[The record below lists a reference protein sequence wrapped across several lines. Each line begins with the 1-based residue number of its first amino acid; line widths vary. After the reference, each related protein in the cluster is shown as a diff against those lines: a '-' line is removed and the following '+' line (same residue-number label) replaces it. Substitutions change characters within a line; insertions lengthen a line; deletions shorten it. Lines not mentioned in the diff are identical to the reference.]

1 MIHILLLVLKIIGII
16 LLVIL
21 LAAIA
26 VIMAV
31 LFVPVRYN
39 LTAEY
44 YDNKPDVK
52 FNVSWLLHLF
62 RINGLYNKNDGFLMK
77 VKILF
82 FTLYPKNKKTDAD
95 DKSLKLSD
103 AWFEAVCVQTGERTV
118 FVTGED
124 GIALSP
130 ELPIGYLKNG
140 AWSMYE
146 YEVQEILAPP
156 GYGHSGETVS
166 VVFDREKENL
176 IQLYE
181 VSIENKKTKVQLS
194 KLDIAT
200 GEELPGASLEL
211 KTIDGTIIDSWIS
224 GKTPHFVEGTL
235 TAGET
240 YILTEISA
248 PDGYRGSYPVYSTE
262 GRQLYQNRD
271 DGPKENTGK
280 TGRPH

>member
-95 DKSLKLSD
+95 DNAVKKSHEKKT
-103 AWFEAVCVQTGERTV
+103 EKKEQTEHKRHEKNV
-118 FVTGED
+118 FDDMPDKDEPQD
-124 GIALSP
+124 
-130 ELPIGYLKNG
+130 K
-140 AWSMYE
+140 
-146 YEVQEILAPP
+146 QEGPCQQ
-156 GYGHSGETVS
+156 EVS
-166 VVFDREKENL
+166 VDELKKPENVSQKMIDAL
-176 IQLYE
+176 FLE
-181 VSIENKKTKVQLS
+181 VSK
-194 KLDIAT
+194 
-200 GEELPGASLEL
+200 
-211 KTIDGTIIDSWIS
+211 
-224 GKTPHFVEGTL
+224 
-235 TAGET
+235 
-240 YILTEISA
+240 
-248 PDGYRGSYPVYSTE
+248 R
-262 GRQLYQNRD
+262 
-271 DGPKENTGK
+271 
-280 TGRPH
+280 

>member
-1 MIHILLLVLKIIGII
+1 MTSYDMRAGLHRIDRIPEGKYVLLETRVPDGYQGAEPILITVDQTENI
-16 LLVIL
+16 
-21 LAAIA
+21 
-26 VIMAV
+26 
-31 LFVPVRYN
+31 VRYEVEN
-39 LTAEY
+39 RRNTEEKTAFGR
-44 YDNKPDVK
+44 V
-52 FNVSWLLHLF
+52 
-62 RINGLYNKNDGFLMK
+62 RIR
-77 VKILF
+77 
-82 FTLYPKNKKTDAD
+82 KTDAD

-235 TAGET
+235 AAGET

-248 PDGYRGSYPVYSTE
+248 PDGYETAEAIRFTVPKDGSFIKIEMTDRRKTPERPVYGSFTTTF
-262 GRQLYQNRD
+262 LPVIY
-271 DGPKENTGK
+271 
-280 TGRPH
+280 

>member
-21 LAAIA
+21 IAAIA

-95 DKSLKLSD
+95 DNAVKKKLKK
-103 AWFEAVCVQTGERTV
+103 
-118 FVTGED
+118 
-124 GIALSP
+124 
-130 ELPIGYLKNG
+130 KNKQNIKD
-140 AWSMYE
+140 MKRMFLT
-146 YEVQEILAPP
+146 IC
-156 GYGHSGETVS
+156 
-166 VVFDREKENL
+166 L
-176 IQLYE
+176 IKMNFK
-181 VSIENKKTKVQLS
+181 INRK
-194 KLDIAT
+194 AR
-200 GEELPGASLEL
+200 ASRKFLL
-211 KTIDGTIIDSWIS
+211 M
-224 GKTPHFVEGTL
+224 
-235 TAGET
+235 
-240 YILTEISA
+240 
-248 PDGYRGSYPVYSTE
+248 
-262 GRQLYQNRD
+262 N
-271 DGPKENTGK
+271 
-280 TGRPH
+280 

>member
-95 DKSLKLSD
+95 DN
-103 AWFEAVCVQTGERTV
+103 AVKKVMR
-118 FVTGED
+118 
-124 GIALSP
+124 
-130 ELPIGYLKNG
+130 KN
-140 AWSMYE
+140 
-146 YEVQEILAPP
+146 
-156 GYGHSGETVS
+156 
-166 VVFDREKENL
+166 
-176 IQLYE
+176 
-181 VSIENKKTKVQLS
+181 
-194 KLDIAT
+194 
-200 GEELPGASLEL
+200 
-211 KTIDGTIIDSWIS
+211 
-224 GKTPHFVEGTL
+224 
-235 TAGET
+235 
-240 YILTEISA
+240 
-248 PDGYRGSYPVYSTE
+248 
-262 GRQLYQNRD
+262 
-271 DGPKENTGK
+271 
-280 TGRPH
+280 

>member
-77 VKILF
+77 VKILV

-95 DKSLKLSD
+95 DNAVKKSH
-103 AWFEAVCVQTGERTV
+103 E
-118 FVTGED
+118 
-124 GIALSP
+124 
-130 ELPIGYLKNG
+130 
-140 AWSMYE
+140 
-146 YEVQEILAPP
+146 
-156 GYGHSGETVS
+156 
-166 VVFDREKENL
+166 
-176 IQLYE
+176 
-181 VSIENKKTKVQLS
+181 KKTEKKNKQNIKDMKRMFLTICLI
-194 KLDIAT
+194 KMNFKINRKT
-200 GEELPGASLEL
+200 RASRKFLL
-211 KTIDGTIIDSWIS
+211 M
-224 GKTPHFVEGTL
+224 
-235 TAGET
+235 
-240 YILTEISA
+240 
-248 PDGYRGSYPVYSTE
+248 
-262 GRQLYQNRD
+262 N
-271 DGPKENTGK
+271 
-280 TGRPH
+280 

>member
-1 MIHILLLVLKIIGII
+1 MH
-16 LLVIL
+16 
-21 LAAIA
+21 
-26 VIMAV
+26 
-31 LFVPVRYN
+31 
-39 LTAEY
+39 
-44 YDNKPDVK
+44 
-52 FNVSWLLHLF
+52 
-62 RINGLYNKNDGFLMK
+62 GLRRSVY
-77 VKILF
+77 
-82 FTLYPKNKKTDAD
+82 
-95 DKSLKLSD
+95 
-103 AWFEAVCVQTGERTV
+103 RR
-118 FVTGED
+118 VTGED
-124 GIALSP
+124 GNALSP

-181 VSIENKKTKVQLS
+181 VAIENKKTKVQLS

-211 KTIDGTIIDSWIS
+211 KTIDGTIVDSWIS

-235 TAGET
+235 VAGET

-248 PDGYRGSYPVYSTE
+248 PDGYETAEAIRFTVPKDGSFIKNPVRPLFADLDRIPIPDFDLFDYDNLESSKVNTAIVS
-262 GRQLYQNRD
+262 RNIQLRRFRMTD
-271 DGPKENTGK
+271 
-280 TGRPH
+280 RRSR